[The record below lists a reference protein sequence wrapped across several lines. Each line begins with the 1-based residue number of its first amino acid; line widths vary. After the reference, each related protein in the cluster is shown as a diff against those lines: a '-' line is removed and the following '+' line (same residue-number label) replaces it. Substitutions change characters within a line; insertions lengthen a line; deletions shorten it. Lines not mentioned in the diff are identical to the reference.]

1 MGTRRRLFQRDIDEV
16 QYVGI
21 GCRPERIERERDK
34 WVWKG
39 DSLGSYTVKSTYKC
53 LRCMEQNMTNGLLM
67 KVWKKSVTL
76 KVVDCVVQNKV
87 PSLANLMR
95 RRC

>member
-1 MGTRRRLFQRDIDEV
+1 MKFSMLESV
-16 QYVGI
+16 VGQS
-21 GCRPERIERERDK
+21 GLRENVGDK

-39 DSLGSYTVKSTYKC
+39 GSLGSYTVKSAYKC

-76 KVVDCVVQNKV
+76 KVVDRVVQNKV